1 MRERGGAGGGC
12 GGGGDLGG
20 GGGAAAHWS
29 ISLIASSASRVSSK
43 VTKAKP
49 RGSFV
54 SRSLGRKT
62 SVTLPNFSKALTRQT
77 RGRGWCQRRSW
88 PLGAPPPLPWSFWS
102 TSPPPETSECA
113 ASPRG
118 TRPPPC
124 PCSTTGRIPQA
135 LELQPVCAVDG
146 AQVIL
151 TARRWRTCGQSP
163 GQTRSSAHRRRSWPP
178 RCAHS
183 LRRHR
188 RHRRHRRRHHHE
200 AVRGCQTVVSAALR
214 MGRST
219 RGRRTGASRRGER
232 DLDFSRS
239 RRGGGLLLRDPERP
253 IVAMLLPRGVTIQR
267 NCGPFRRSSFDEY
280 SNVVPRGV
288 N

>member
-1 MRERGGAGGGC
+1 M
-12 GGGGDLGG
+12 
-20 GGGAAAHWS
+20 
-29 ISLIASSASRVSSK
+29 
-43 VTKAKP
+43 
-49 RGSFV
+49 
-54 SRSLGRKT
+54 
-62 SVTLPNFSKALTRQT
+62 TLPNFSKALTRQT

-102 TSPPPETSECA
+102 TSPPPEISECA

-163 GQTRSSAHRRRSWPP
+163 GQTRSSARRRRSWPP
-178 RCAHS
+178 RCARS
-183 LRRHR
+183 LRR
-188 RHRRHRRRHHHE
+188 RRRRRRRRHHE
-200 AVRGCQTVVSAALR
+200 AVRGRRTVVSAAHQT
-214 MGRST
+214 GRSA

-253 IVAMLLPRGVTIQR
+253 IVAMLLPRGVTILFL
-267 NCGPFRRSSFDEY
+267 GERRKRRHQSTD
-280 SNVVPRGV
+280 R
-288 N
+288 